1 QGQNTIW
8 LDNVNCTGREGALSE
23 CQARPWGEHNCNH
36 GEDAGVVC
44 SGARQKDI
52 LRVVKGPN
60 NCTGTV
66 EVLYNGEWGTVCDDG
81 WGLEEA
87 RVVCQEL
94 GCGRPLSAPGSARFG
109 QASGPIW
116 LDDLNCVGTE
126 EALSMCRSKAWGEHN
141 CNHGEDA
148 GVVCS

>member
-1 QGQNTIW
+1 QGLGPIW
-8 LDNVNCTGREGALSE
+8 LDDLNCVGTEEALST
-23 CQARPWGEHNCNH
+23 CRAKAWGEHNCNH
-36 GEDAGVVC
+36 GEDAGVEC
-44 SGARQKDI
+44 SGESSRV
-52 LRVVKGPN
+52 RVVNGFGS
-60 NCTGTV
+60 CLGRV
-66 EVLYNGEWGTVCDDG
+66 EVLHDERWGSVCDDG

-109 QASGPIW
+109 QGSGPIW

-126 EALSMCRSKAWGEHN
+126 ETLSSCRAKAWGEHN
-141 CNHGEDA
+141 CYHGEDA